1 MTEVYDKVNDYFHL
15 QIQGDIVRKAV
26 LSQVRFKYGG
36 LTLIY
41 VKHSDKLDMIP
52 TKSITIGIMMGGGQ
66 DQVILKDEYDKMYEA
81 YVYNYTKH
89 ETNDRQFILDNIK
102 EISNEEVSNDKTSY

>member
-36 LTLIY
+36 LSLRY

-52 TKSITIGIMMGGGQ
+52 TKSVPIGIIMGGGQ
-66 DQVILKDEYDKMYEA
+66 DQVILKDEYDKLYEA

-89 ETNDRQFILDNIK
+89 ETGERQYILDDIRSK
-102 EISNEEVSNDKTSY
+102 SN

>member
-15 QIQGDIVRKAV
+15 QIPGDIVREAV
-26 LSQVRFKYGG
+26 LPKVKFKYGG
-36 LTLIY
+36 LTLRY
-41 VKHSDKLDMIP
+41 VKHSDKWDMIP
-52 TKSITIGIMMGGGQ
+52 TKSVPIGILMGGGQ
-66 DQVILKDEYDKMYEA
+66 DQVILKDEYDKLYEA

-102 EISNEEVSNDKTSY
+102 EISNEEVHNGS

>member
-52 TKSITIGIMMGGGQ
+52 TKSVPIGILMGGGQ
-66 DQVILKDEYDKMYEA
+66 DQVVLKDEYDKLYEA

-89 ETNDRQFILDNIK
+89 ETDDRQFILDNIK
-102 EISNEEVSNDKTSY
+102 EISDKEV